1 MTSFQAKIVAAV
13 LLGVFFLIPL
23 RCVLGADDVQVCA
36 RGGMVDLVL
45 VAVHFWTLANAV
57 WLGMEASK
65 WSGRRWL
72 GWIAGLAVLVA
83 LNSTLVWLEFPYPS
97 SGIEFDEENSYRR

>member
-23 RCVLGADDVQVCA
+23 RCVLWAEDVQACA

-45 VAVHFWTLANAV
+45 VAAHFWTLANAV
-57 WLGMEASK
+57 WLGVEASK
-65 WSGRRWL
+65 RSGRQWVGWL
-72 GWIAGLAVLVA
+72 IGLAVLVA
-83 LNSTLVWLEFPYPS
+83 LNAMLVWLEFPYPS
-97 SGIEFDEENSYRR
+97 SGIEGDEDNNYRR